1 MDVVVTSRGGGGP
14 GGGGHENRCYC
25 IDLIV
30 WEFHRQKE
38 LLSRSLHGVDLTNQ
52 RVIWQ
57 CMRNVEE
64 VKKDEWSESPTV
76 VVVAANLW
84 NKNKT
89 S

>member
-1 MDVVVTSRGGGGP
+1 
-14 GGGGHENRCYC
+14 
-25 IDLIV
+25 
-30 WEFHRQKE
+30 
-38 LLSRSLHGVDLTNQ
+38 
-52 RVIWQ
+52 
-57 CMRNVEE
+57 MRNVEE